1 MSDNDWKKRLGVV
14 YSTDDSF
21 DFNTNQNEEEK
32 TLPPSQQKLI
42 ISLDKKQRKGK
53 SVSLI
58 TGFVGSSDDLD
69 NLARNLKKKCGTG
82 GSSKE
87 GEIIIQGDFRTR
99 LKELLENDGY
109 KVKVR

>member
-14 YSTDDSF
+14 YSTDDNF
-21 DFNTNQNEEEK
+21 DFDTNQNEEEE

-58 TGFVGSSDDLD
+58 TGFVGSPDDLD

-99 LKELLENDGY
+99 LKELLENDGF